1 MKLTNKITVAFAAAA
16 LSLASL
22 AGAQEQLTYS
32 QQLQTLQNDA
42 KEDSGKTITAI
53 SNELYKLVKKDPS
66 QLASVVSAVLS
77 QRSEWTETELYAICR
92 AGLIAAPEVF
102 QALKAAAH
110 DTDTEVLHQ
119 YGMMAATL
127 KGKGLVELWQVVS
140 EALSTTTTSGYFN
153 KVMTRLATEGVSFV
167 RTSTY
172 SLGILDT
179 VALGQ
184 GEGNFVPVFPPV
196 SDNK

>member
-22 AGAQEQLTYS
+22 AGAQEQLTYN
-32 QQLQTLQNDA
+32 QQLQALQNDA
-42 KEDSGKTITAI
+42 KEDSTKTITAI

-66 QLASVVSAVLS
+66 KLASVVSAVLS
-77 QRSEWTETELYAICR
+77 QRSEWSEAELYAICR
-92 AGLIAAPEVF
+92 AGLIGAPEVF
-102 QALKAAAH
+102 QSLKAAAH

-127 KGKGLVELWQVVS
+127 RGKGLVELWQVVS
-140 EALSTTTTSGYFN
+140 EALSATTTNAHFN

-179 VALGQ
+179 VSLGR
-184 GEGNFVPVFPPV
+184 EDYSLVFPPV
-196 SDNK
+196 TKNK